1 MSSVAV
7 TPAPARSH
15 PAARRRLRIAAVVVL
30 VGSVLPWVDTA
41 AGNFLGVQGAGLWTL
56 SAGGIGLAG
65 SMLPQHRL
73 VVAHAAVLAVVA
85 TLLSVAQVLRL
96 VDVCSAGGC
105 VPGVGLAVTLFGGAL
120 ASSALFALLRR
131 R

>member
-7 TPAPARSH
+7 TSTSPRSH

-30 VGSVLPWVDTA
+30 VGSVMPWIDTA

-65 SMLPQHRL
+65 SMLRPHRL

-85 TLLSVAQVLRL
+85 SLLSVAQVLRL

-105 VPGVGLAVTLFGGAL
+105 VPGVGLGLTLFGGAL

-131 R
+131 S

>member
-1 MSSVAV
+1 MTSAAIPPTS
-7 TPAPARSH
+7 TRSH
-15 PAARRRLRIAAVVVL
+15 PAARRRLRIASLAVL
-30 VGSVLPWVDTA
+30 IGSVLPWVDTA

-73 VVAHAAVLAVVA
+73 VIAHAAVLALVA
-85 TLLSVAQVLRL
+85 TLFSVAQVMRL

-105 VPGVGLAVTLFGGAL
+105 VPGVGLGLTLFGGAL
-120 ASSALFALLRR
+120 ASSALFALIRQR
-131 R
+131 